1 MEIPNDWFANER
13 GNTWLMDDDG
23 NHVMWVDVV
32 YENIFDGLTLKGVKP
47 KIRMEISICP
57 NDYPGLNI
65 CMLTEQESTDEHLAK
80 HIHEKCIGWYARKC
94 NIEGVKIQDETI
106 ADISELADTN

>member
-23 NHVMWVDVV
+23 NHVMWVDV
-32 YENIFDGLTLKGVKP
+32 TP
-47 KIRMEISICP
+47 TTRMEISICP
-57 NDYPGLNI
+57 RDYPGLNV

-80 HIHEKCIGWYARKC
+80 HIHEKCVGWYARKC

>member
-23 NHVMWVDVV
+23 NHVMWVNVTD
-32 YENIFDGLTLKGVKP
+32 

-57 NDYPGLNI
+57 RDYPGLNV
-65 CMLTEQESTDEHLAK
+65 CVLSEQESTDEHLSK
-80 HIHEKCIGWYARKC
+80 HIHEKCVGWYARKC
-94 NIEGVKIQDETI
+94 NIEGVRIEDDMI
-106 ADISELADTN
+106 ADISETVDTN

>member
-1 MEIPNDWFANER
+1 MDIPENWFANER

-23 NHVMWVDVV
+23 NHVMWVNVND
-32 YENIFDGLTLKGVKP
+32 

-65 CMLTEQESTDEHLAK
+65 CILSEAESTDEHLAK
-80 HIHEKCIGWYARKC
+80 HIHEKCVGWYARKC
-94 NIEGVKIQDETI
+94 NIEGVVVDSDDTI
-106 ADISELADTN
+106 ALTFDESET